1 MPEEIEN
8 PEQIFSSQGIPFKS
22 EQRARATIT
31 QKNLNPDDYTVQSY
45 EDGYIIVPKAKRD
58 IKAEKYYRVTFN
70 HKSNPNDEDDVTL
83 IVNGETL
90 VLQRGTEVII
100 PGRYKE
106 CADHATY
113 PIFRQKPNEARK
125 QMGTVMVFPYSLI
138 GEATE
143 QEYLKLL
150 RQGNKETRE
159 AIEADKKLIS

>member
-1 MPEEIEN
+1 MPEETEN
-8 PEQIFSSQGIPFKS
+8 PEQIFSNQGVPFKS
-22 EQRARATIT
+22 EERARAAIS
-31 QKNLNPDDYTVQSY
+31 QKGLSLDDYTVQSY
-45 EDGYIIVPKAKRD
+45 EDGYIIVPRPKRD
-58 IKAEKYYRVTFN
+58 VSAEKYYRVTFN

-90 VLQRGTEVII
+90 VLQRGVEVII

-113 PIFRQKPNEARK
+113 PVFRQRPNEARK
-125 QMGTVMVFPYSLI
+125 QIGTVMVFPYSLM

-143 QEYLKLL
+143 QEYLELL
-150 RQGNKETRE
+150 REGNKKTRE

>member
-1 MPEEIEN
+1 MPEETES

-22 EQRARATIT
+22 EQKARATIVA
-31 QKNLNPDDYTVQSY
+31 KGLSPDDYTVQSF
-45 EDGYIIVPKAKRD
+45 EEGYIIVPKAKRD
-58 IKAEKYYRVTFN
+58 TRAEKYYRVTFN
-70 HKSNPNDEDDVTL
+70 HKSSPNDEDDVTL

-90 VLQRGTEVII
+90 VLQRGVEAII

-113 PIFRQKPNEARK
+113 PVFRQRPNESRK
-125 QMGTVMVFPYSLI
+125 QIGTVMVFPYSLM

-150 RQGNKETRE
+150 RQGNKATKE